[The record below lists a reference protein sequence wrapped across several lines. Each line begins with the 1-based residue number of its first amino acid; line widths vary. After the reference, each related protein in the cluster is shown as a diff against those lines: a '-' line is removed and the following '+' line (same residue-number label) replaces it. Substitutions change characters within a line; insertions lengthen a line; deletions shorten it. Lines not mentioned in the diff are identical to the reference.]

1 MKLKRLLPAAFTL
14 LAIAAAVAVWPQA
27 AAHWPPLD
35 RVPAGAWVAGVAGM
49 LASYACRGMRIR
61 AEWKG
66 RYPLSAAHAIE
77 LTLLHIAAIN
87 VVPMRAGEL
96 GYPLMLNRRFG
107 VPFADA
113 ATSLAWMRFQ
123 DVTLLGSLVVAGGA
137 VLFAMLGRLPWAVA
151 IAAVLAMVL
160 LVAALVL
167 RAARWGNAAQAWWA
181 ARKPAPHRARWLG
194 LLHTGFAA
202 VLAASA
208 RNKAAT
214 WGWSLASWGVKV
226 VSLSVLL
233 SAVAGIGTAA
243 GLCGVLG
250 GEIAGALPVQPQ
262 SGFGTYEAGAA
273 LAASACSAAPWA
285 RLLGAALVVHLVMLG
300 TSLAGA
306 GVAWLL
312 VKPAPQRS
320 GTEGGA

>member
-1 MKLKRLLPAAFTL
+1 
-14 LAIAAAVAVWPQA
+14 
-27 AAHWPPLD
+27 
-35 RVPAGAWVAGVAGM
+35 
-49 LASYACRGMRIR
+49 
-61 AEWKG
+61 
-66 RYPLSAAHAIE
+66 
-77 LTLLHIAAIN
+77 
-87 VVPMRAGEL
+87 MRAGEL

-123 DVTLLGSLVVAGGA
+123 DVTLLGSIVVSGGA
-137 VLFAMLGRLPWAVA
+137 MLLATIGRLPWAVA
-151 IAAVLAMVL
+151 LVAAIAMVAM
-160 LVAALVL
+160 VAALVL
-167 RAARWGNAAQAWWA
+167 RAARWGHAAQSWWA
-181 ARKPAPHRARWLG
+181 ARRPGAHRARWLQV
-194 LLHTGFAA
+194 LHGAFAA

-214 WGWSLASWGVKV
+214 WGWSLASWAVKV
-226 VSLSVLL
+226 LSLSLLL
-233 SAVAGIGTAA
+233 SAVAGIGTVA

-262 SGFGTYEAGAA
+262 SGFGTYEAGSA

-285 RLLGAALVVHLVMLG
+285 RLLGAALVVHLVVLG

-312 VKPAPQRS
+312 VKPAPPLRGPE
-320 GTEGGA
+320 GTS